1 MITQILVAL
10 LALIA
15 GYVSY
20 RQYKYNSRANART
33 WFFIVLYWIVLTIKN
48 LYDLGRIIF

>member
-1 MITQILVAL
+1 MISKILVVL

-20 RQYKYNSRANART
+20 RQYKHGDKAAGLT
-33 WFFIVLYWIVLTIKN
+33 WACIVAYWIVLTIKN
-48 LYDLGRIIF
+48 FCDLI

>member
-1 MITQILVAL
+1 MVTTILIIL

-20 RQYKYNSRANART
+20 RQYRYGNKENAIT
-33 WFFIVLYWIVLTIKN
+33 WAFIVAYWVVLTIKN
-48 LYDLGRIIF
+48 LCDL

>member
-1 MITQILVAL
+1 MASKILVIF

-20 RQYKYNSRANART
+20 RQFKHGDRKSGIT
-33 WFFIVLYWIVLTIKN
+33 WACIVAYWVVLTIKN
-48 LYDLGRIIF
+48 LCDLLQGE

>member
-1 MITQILVAL
+1 MIITIVVIL

-20 RQYKYNSRANART
+20 RQYRYGDKKQGLT
-33 WFFIVLYWIVLTIKN
+33 WAFIVLYWIVLTVKN
-48 LYDLGRIIF
+48 LIDLLG